1 MSANIHFIPN
11 SILKLT
17 VNTITKQFLIDA
29 GWADSPQLDEIIQ
42 HAKHLIKDKGVSTE
56 KYLFKTLKRD
66 FPDCYATLTMRDA
79 PAPLSLA
86 IEADT
91 PAAIKNLAIAKKQI
105 TELLRCPVVSSG
117 TLMPDACPAG
127 NAPASM
133 PVGGAIAVENAI
145 IPAAHSA
152 DICCS
157 LLATFY
163 HTEMPAAEQV
173 DHLMQHTRFGPGGR
187 DKKNQIYHPVIDEQ
201 VWMNPFLK
209 GLQPK
214 AASHIADQGDG
225 NHFAFIG
232 EISITRELITSLTE
246 NGYSELA
253 SQLSE
258 RDHWHVIVTHHGS
271 RSIGATL
278 YTRGLEAAIKHT
290 RTHATDIPDEAA
302 WLSLGTKE
310 GQHYWDA
317 LQYVSRW
324 TKANHQSIHK
334 HFIQGIGSKPAA
346 EIGNEHNFVWKKPG
360 TKTYLHGKGATP
372 AWLNNAGNPLLGLIP
387 LNMAEPILLTLGSNN
402 SKHLSF
408 SPHGAGREMSRRA
421 TLRRYTKSKKK
432 GFDQKLLE
440 QDLASGTEG
449 IEVRW
454 YQGRPDITETPLG
467 YKPASKVREQ
477 IERYQLADIIG
488 EILPLASIMSGRA
501 ETYEKPLTP
510 KQLRQMQHR
519 KERRKNNSKDWLE
532 DD

>member
-1 MSANIHFIPN
+1 MCAITYAVANRPGAYH
-11 SILKLT
+11 K
-17 VNTITKQFLIDA
+17 IDA
-29 GWADSPQLDEIIQ
+29 P
-42 HAKHLIKDKGVSTE
+42 HALRAGVKE
-56 KYLFKTLKRD
+56 
-66 FPDCYATLTMRDA
+66 DA
-79 PAPLSLA
+79 SGDVA
-86 IEADT
+86 
-91 PAAIKNLAIAKKQI
+91 
-105 TELLRCPVVSSG
+105 CSSSARGIVG
-117 TLMPDACPAG
+117 TL
-127 NAPASM
+127 
-133 PVGGAIAVENAI
+133 
-145 IPAAHSA
+145 H
-152 DICCS
+152 DI
-157 LLATFY
+157 
-163 HTEMPAAEQV
+163 
-173 DHLMQHTRFGPGGR
+173 D
-187 DKKNQIYHPVIDEQ
+187 D
-201 VWMNPFLK
+201 
-209 GLQPK
+209 
-214 AASHIADQGDG
+214 
-225 NHFAFIG
+225 
-232 EISITRELITSLTE
+232 
-246 NGYSELA
+246 
-253 SQLSE
+253 
-258 RDHWHVIVTHHGS
+258 
-271 RSIGATL
+271 
-278 YTRGLEAAIKHT
+278 
-290 RTHATDIPDEAA
+290 
-302 WLSLGTKE
+302 
-310 GQHYWDA
+310 
-317 LQYVSRW
+317 
-324 TKANHQSIHK
+324 
-334 HFIQGIGSKPAA
+334 
-346 EIGNEHNFVWKKPG
+346 FVWKKPG

>member
-1 MSANIHFIPN
+1 
-11 SILKLT
+11 
-17 VNTITKQFLIDA
+17 
-29 GWADSPQLDEIIQ
+29 
-42 HAKHLIKDKGVSTE
+42 
-56 KYLFKTLKRD
+56 
-66 FPDCYATLTMRDA
+66 MRDE

-91 PAAIKNLAIAKKQI
+91 PAGIKNLNMAIKQI

-157 LLATFY
+157 LMATFY
-163 HTEMPAAEQV
+163 HTDMSASEQV
-173 DHLMQHTRFGPGGR
+173 DTLMKHTRFGPGGR
-187 DKKNQIYHPVIDEQ
+187 DKKDQIYHPVLDET
-201 VWMNPFLK
+201 VWYNPFLK
-209 GLQPK
+209 GLQAK
-214 AASHIADQGDG
+214 AQSHMADQGDG

-232 EISITRELITSLTE
+232 EISITPDFIAALKD
-246 NGYSELA
+246 NDYSELA
-253 SQLSE
+253 DNLAP

-271 RSIGATL
+271 RSIGHTL
-278 YTRGLEAAIKHT
+278 FTRGLEAAIKHT
-290 RTHATDIPDEAA
+290 RTHATGIPDEAA
-302 WLSLGTKE
+302 WLDMNTSE

-324 TKANHQSIHK
+324 TKANHQTIHK
-334 HFIQGIGSKPAA
+334 HFIQAIDSKPAA
-346 EIGNEHNFVWKKPG
+346 EVGNEHNFVWKKAG
-360 TKTYLHGKGATP
+360 TDTYLHGKGATP
-372 AWLNNAGNPLLGLIP
+372 AWLTETGNPLLGLIP
-387 LNMAEPILLTLGSNN
+387 LNMAEPILMTLGSNN
-402 SKHLSF
+402 TTHLSF
-408 SPHGAGREMSRRA
+408 SPHGAGRNMSRRA
-421 TLRRYTKSKKK
+421 MLRRYTKSKKM

-440 QDLASGTEG
+440 QDIENGTKG

-454 YQGRPDITETPLG
+454 YQGRPDVTETPIG
-467 YKPASKVREQ
+467 YKPAETVRAQ
-477 IERYQLADIIG
+477 IKSYELAEIIG

-519 KERRKNNSKDWLE
+519 KDRRKINRKNWLDE
-532 DD
+532 DE

>member
-1 MSANIHFIPN
+1 M
-11 SILKLT
+11 KLT
-17 VNTITKQFLIDA
+17 VTTITKQFLIEA
-29 GWADSPQLDEIIQ
+29 GWADSPQLNEIIS
-42 HAKHLIKDKGVSTE
+42 HAKHLIETKGVSTQ
-56 KYLFKTLKRD
+56 KYLFKSLKRD
-66 FPDCYATLTMRDA
+66 FPGSYATLAMRDV

-117 TLMPDACPAG
+117 VLMPDACPAG

-133 PVGGAIAVENAI
+133 PVGGAIAVENAV

-163 HTEMPAAEQV
+163 HTDLPATEQV
-173 DHLMQHTRFGPGGR
+173 DTLMKHTRFGPGGR
-187 DKKNQIYHPVIDEQ
+187 DKKDQILHPVLDEP

-232 EISITRELITSLTE
+232 EISITPEFITTLEE
-246 NGYSELA
+246 NDYSELA
-253 SQLSE
+253 DQLSV

-278 YTRGLEAAIKHT
+278 YTRGLEAAIRHT
-290 RTHATDIPDEAA
+290 RTHATGIPDEAA
-302 WLSLGTKE
+302 WLSMETKE
-310 GQHYWDA
+310 GQQYWDA

-324 TKANHQSIHK
+324 TKANHQSIHQ
-334 HFIQGIGSKPAA
+334 HFIAAIGSEPVA
-346 EIGNEHNFVWKKPG
+346 EIGNEHNFVWKKTG
-360 TKTYLHGKGATP
+360 EKTYLHGKGATP
-372 AWLNNAGNPLLGLIP
+372 AWENSEGHPLLGLIP

-402 SKHLSF
+402 TEHMSF
-408 SPHGAGREMSRRA
+408 SPHGAGRNMARRA
-421 TLRRYTKSKKK
+421 MLRRYTKSKKK
-432 GFDQKLLE
+432 GFDQNLLE
-440 QDLASGTEG
+440 QDIAEGTEG

-454 YQGRPDITETPLG
+454 YQGRPDVTETPIG
-467 YKPASKVREQ
+467 YKPAATVREQ
-477 IERYQLADIIG
+477 IKRYGLAQVIG

-519 KERRKNNSKDWLE
+519 KERRKSNSKDWL
-532 DD
+532 DDDE